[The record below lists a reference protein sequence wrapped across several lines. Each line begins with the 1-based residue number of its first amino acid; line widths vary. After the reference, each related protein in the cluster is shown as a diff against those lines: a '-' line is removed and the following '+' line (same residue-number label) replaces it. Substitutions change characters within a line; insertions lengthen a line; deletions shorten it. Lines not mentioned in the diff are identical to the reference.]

1 MLKYKREISVAQLEI
16 GDSLL
21 ALQNNSWYMPNFHTG
36 VTIPVVYFISMH
48 LSKHFL

>member
-1 MLKYKREISVAQLEI
+1 MLKCKREISIAQLEI

-21 ALQNNSWYMPNFHTG
+21 ALQDNSWYMANFHMG
-36 VTIPVVYFISMH
+36 VTIPYVYFISMH